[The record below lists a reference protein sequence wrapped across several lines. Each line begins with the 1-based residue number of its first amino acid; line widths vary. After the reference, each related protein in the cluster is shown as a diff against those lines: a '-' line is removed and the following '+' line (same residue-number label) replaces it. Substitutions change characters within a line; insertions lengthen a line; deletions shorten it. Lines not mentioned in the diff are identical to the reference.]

1 MTKYNTLDVKLSNSA
16 LNRSKSGIKNRTEI
30 NLNLSS
36 NLIGNSNDESHF
48 SHKLLLPDTQLSKI
62 REAFANGSSSNLKCS
77 KTHLFKTES
86 GGFIYSE
93 YYNKFPSSIIINSV
107 ANSFKKEL
115 QNAGPKELNSNLLVD
130 AGLNIIGKIIKKEIS
145 SIIGSGITLT
155 NNETKDIIKLIK
167 SLDNRGILLKG
178 TTRKIT
184 S

>member
-16 LNRSKSGIKNRTEI
+16 LNKSKSGIKNRTEI

-86 GGFIYSE
+86 GEFIYSE
-93 YYNKFPSSIIINSV
+93 YYNKFPSSIIIT
-107 ANSFKKEL
+107 
-115 QNAGPKELNSNLLVD
+115 Q
-130 AGLNIIGKIIKKEIS
+130 
-145 SIIGSGITLT
+145 
-155 NNETKDIIKLIK
+155 
-167 SLDNRGILLKG
+167 
-178 TTRKIT
+178 
-184 S
+184 